1 MRIHSFRRRGAL
13 MLLVFAQVALAA
25 DDDLPCLIA
34 SLRKLRCNITVCGL
48 LGIMLRNAWILRA
61 SSEDDRKQ
69 ELIKSVPLVLQ

>member
-1 MRIHSFRRRGAL
+1 LAAGVALL

-48 LGIMLRNAWILRA
+48 LGMRNARIIRA
-61 SSEDDRKQ
+61 RSEINRKQ
-69 ELIKSVPLVLQ
+69 KLIKSLPLVLQ